1 MSVLEQL
8 DDRTWLVKRDAESS
22 PEAIIDRFGG
32 GYRLRR
38 FDLRESRR
46 TQHGVYTGLD
56 IAETAWWRIRDQR
69 RR

>member
-1 MSVLEQL
+1 VTAVLQQIDES
-8 DDRTWLVKRDAESS
+8 TWHVKRDHQTS

-46 TQHGVYTGLD
+46 TAHGVYTGLD
-56 IAETAWWRIRDQR
+56 IAETAWWRLRER
-69 RR
+69 RH